1 MTDSSSIDTKQLE
14 GFIPF
19 DYLTSA
25 CVQDLASAFRQHQLG
40 KGKILFKRGSEDQEC
55 HFLINGEIDLADES
69 FNINKISAD
78 SDDNY
83 LALDNSSQIHRTSA
97 ITTTECH
104 FYSINR
110 DYLDLVTTWSQL
122 SEDLEEQD
130 PDFEDSEG
138 LDWMDALLNS
148 PLFAQVPAANI
159 QKLLVRF
166 KEEEVKIG
174 QQIIKEGEHGENFY
188 VIKSGRAVVTQGD
201 GHKEKT
207 VAAIQTGDCFG
218 EDALI
223 AESERNATVTMA
235 SNGSL
240 MLLGKQDFDELLKK
254 PIIKSISMEELHI
267 QMDEGDSGTVLLDVR
282 RPQEFRHDHLKR
294 SENLPLNHL
303 REKLKTMN
311 HDFHYVVYCD
321 GGRRSEVAAYI
332 MNESG
337 FNAVCLIR

>member
-55 HFLINGEIDLADES
+55 HFLINGEVDLADES

-174 QQIIKEGEHGENFY
+174 QQIIKEGESGENFY

-282 RPQEFRHDHLKR
+282 RPQEFRHDHLKS

-337 FNAVCLIR
+337 FNAVCLTR